1 MKRIYLF
8 VFSIFLVG
16 CSGVQE
22 VVLPEVVYP
31 NWISSRP
38 ISSLSYIGIAKAPK
52 RNSDYQAIAKQ
63 NALADLSSEIS
74 VTLSSASI
82 FHQIDKGET
91 YREEYQAL
99 IQVESQKQLEGY
111 TLVDSWESESEY
123 WMYYQL
129 SKANWDR
136 ITTERKQKAIA
147 QCYRFYKLALTNLE
161 EGNVVAS
168 VTHAVKA
175 LDAVKIY
182 LNESVLHSD
191 LDEPLDALCFQ
202 FLAEIHRSLT
212 YSLENGTQ
220 NQSLILMGQNKVP
233 HSFRVFVGSANLP
246 FKVRS
251 SFRDAPA
258 HTFSDAKGFINI
270 QVSDADVYRTDH
282 FIQFTFDWEGLIR
295 EANASN
301 LVVSLLDFPE
311 NVFKINLE
319 SAMPKIFVTS
329 SELNLGEPMV
339 HGVLLNATTNYL
351 KEKGFEIVAQEQ
363 ADYLINIT
371 ANTHRGLKTNRM
383 HTAILQYEF
392 EVKDAQQKV
401 IYQRQE
407 LELKGVQASFP
418 TAGVN
423 AYERS
428 TDEFKWDVLRAFLK
442 HLEGN

>member
-1 MKRIYLF
+1 MKRICLL
-8 VFSIFLVG
+8 VFLAFLVG
-16 CSGVQE
+16 CSGVKE
-22 VVLPEVVYP
+22 VGLPEVVYP
-31 NWISSRP
+31 NWISNRP
-38 ISSLSYIGIAKAPK
+38 VSSAHYIGIAKASK
-52 RNSDYQAIAKQ
+52 QTSDYQAIAKQ

-91 YREEYQAL
+91 YREDYQAL

-111 TLVDSWESESEY
+111 RLVDSWESESEY

-136 ITTERKQKAIA
+136 ITAERKQKAIA
-147 QCYRFYKLALTNLE
+147 QCYSYYTLALTNLE
-161 EGNVVAS
+161 EGNVAAS

-182 LNESVLHSD
+182 LNESVLHTD

-202 FLAEIHRSLT
+202 LLAEIQRSISYT
-212 YSLENGTQ
+212 LENGAQ

-258 HTFSDAKGFINI
+258 HTFSDTKGFIHI

-282 FIQFTFDWEGLIR
+282 FVQFTFDWEGLIR
-295 EANASN
+295 AANASH
-301 LVVSLLDFPE
+301 LVASLLEFPE
-311 NVFKINLE
+311 NVFKLNLE
-319 SAMPKIFVTS
+319 SAMPKIFVSS
-329 SELNLGEPMV
+329 SELNLGEPLV
-339 HGVLLNATTNYL
+339 YGVLLNATTNYL

-363 ADYLINIT
+363 ADYFINIT

-428 TDEFKWDVLRAFLK
+428 IDEFKWDVLRAFLK
-442 HLEGN
+442 YLEGS

>member
-8 VFSIFLVG
+8 VFTVFLVG
-16 CSGVQE
+16 CSGVKE
-22 VVLPEVVYP
+22 VGLPEVVYP

-38 ISSLSYIGIAKAPK
+38 ISSAFYIGIAKASK
-52 RNSDYQAIAKQ
+52 QTSDYQAIAKQ

-99 IQVESQKQLEGY
+99 IQVESQKQLESY

-129 SKANWDR
+129 SKTNWDR

-202 FLAEIHRSLT
+202 LLAEIQSSLT
-212 YSLENGTQ
+212 YTLENGTQ

-233 HSFRVFVGSANLP
+233 HSFRVFVGCEYLP

-258 HTFSDAKGFINI
+258 HTLSDAKGFINI

-301 LVVSLLDFPE
+301 LVASLLDFPE

-319 SAMPKIFVTS
+319 SAMPKMFVSS

-339 HGVLLNATTNYL
+339 HGVLLNATTNYF